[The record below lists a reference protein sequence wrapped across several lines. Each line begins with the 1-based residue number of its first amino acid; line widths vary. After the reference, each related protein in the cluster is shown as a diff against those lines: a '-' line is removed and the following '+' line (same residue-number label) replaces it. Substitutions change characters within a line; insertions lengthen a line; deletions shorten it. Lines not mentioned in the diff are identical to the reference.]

1 MPRGMHGQMM
11 SSMMDPRSR
20 FFMALSNDQR
30 LKILMLLKE
39 SEKSLTDLANEL
51 EIDVSVVSRHLMML
65 RSLGIVSARREG
77 VYVFFNIADNRV
89 FDLIT
94 LANQIIR
101 DWFDKNQQMFQ

>member
-1 MPRGMHGQMM
+1 MPRGMHGRMM
-11 SSMMDPRSR
+11 GSMMDPRSR

-77 VYVFFNIADNRV
+77 VYVFFNIADKRV

-101 DWFDKNQQMFQ
+101 DWFDKNQQMF